1 MVVEVK
7 HMPKVARN
15 YQREDFSEL
24 ACTDAEFRK
33 RTKVGKAAAQAGKG
47 GANRA
52 GITGEA
58 AQRQPDEQPGNAVC
72 LFLGR
77 EATS

>member
-1 MVVEVK
+1 MVIEVT

-15 YQREDFSEL
+15 YQREDFSDL
-24 ACTDAEFRK
+24 LVQMQHPAAEPESERLPREPKKRK
-33 RTKVGKAAAQAGKG
+33 SGGTGIAGE
-47 GANRA
+47 
-52 GITGEA
+52 T

>member
-1 MVVEVK
+1 MVIEVK

-24 ACTDAEFRK
+24 ACADAEFRK
-33 RTKVGKAAAQAGKG
+33 RTKVGKAAARAGKG

-52 GITGEA
+52 GIAGEA
-58 AQRQPDEQPGNAVC
+58 A
-72 LFLGR
+72 
-77 EATS
+77 

>member
-33 RTKVGKAAAQAGKG
+33 RTKVGKAAAQAGKD

-52 GITGEA
+52 GIAAEA
-58 AQRQPDEQPGNAVC
+58 AQRQPDEQPGNAAC
-72 LFLGR
+72 LSFGR
-77 EATS
+77 KANP

>member
-33 RTKVGKAAAQAGKG
+33 RTKVGKAAARAGKG

-52 GITGEA
+52 GIAGET
-58 AQRQPDEQPGNAVC
+58 AQRQPDEQPGNAAC
-72 LFLGR
+72 LFFGR
-77 EATS
+77 KANP

>member
-24 ACTDAEFRK
+24 ACADAEFRK
-33 RTKVGKAAAQAGKG
+33 RTKAGKIAAPAGKG

-52 GITGEA
+52 GIAGEA
-58 AQRQPDEQPGNAVC
+58 AQRQPDEQPGNAAC
-72 LFLGR
+72 LFFGR
-77 EATS
+77 KANP

>member
-24 ACTDAEFRK
+24 ACADAEFRE
-33 RTKVGKAAAQAGKG
+33 RTKVGKAAARAGKG

-52 GITGEA
+52 GIAGEA
-58 AQRQPDEQPGNAVC
+58 AQRQPDEQPGNAAC
-72 LFLGR
+72 LFFGR
-77 EATS
+77 KANP

>member
-24 ACTDAEFRK
+24 ACADAEFRK
-33 RTKVGKAAAQAGKG
+33 RTKVGKAAARAGKD

-52 GITGEA
+52 GIAGEA

>member
-33 RTKVGKAAAQAGKG
+33 RTKVGKAAARAGKG

-52 GITGEA
+52 GIVGEA
-58 AQRQPDEQPGNAVC
+58 AQRQPDEQPGNAVR

>member
-33 RTKVGKAAAQAGKG
+33 RTKVGKAAARAGKG
-47 GANRA
+47 GVNRA
-52 GITGEA
+52 GIAGEA

>member
-24 ACTDAEFRK
+24 ACADAEFRK
-33 RTKVGKAAAQAGKG
+33 RTKVGKAAARAGKG

-52 GITGEA
+52 GIAGEA
-58 AQRQPDEQPGNAVC
+58 AQRQPDEQPGNAVR

>member
-1 MVVEVK
+1 MVIEVT

-15 YQREDFSEL
+15 YQREDFSD
-24 ACTDAEFRK
+24 ACVDAASGG
-33 RTKVGKAAAQAGKG
+33 RTGIGGAAARTEKRKSSGTGIAGE
-47 GANRA
+47 
-52 GITGEA
+52 T

>member
-33 RTKVGKAAAQAGKG
+33 RTKVGKAAARAGKG

-52 GITGEA
+52 GIAGEA
-58 AQRQPDEQPGNAVC
+58 AQRQPDEQQGNAVC
-72 LFLGR
+72 LFFGR
-77 EATS
+77 KANP

>member
-24 ACTDAEFRK
+24 ACADAEFRK
-33 RTKVGKAAAQAGKG
+33 RTKVGKAAARAGKG
-47 GANRA
+47 GADHA
-52 GITGEA
+52 DIAGEA